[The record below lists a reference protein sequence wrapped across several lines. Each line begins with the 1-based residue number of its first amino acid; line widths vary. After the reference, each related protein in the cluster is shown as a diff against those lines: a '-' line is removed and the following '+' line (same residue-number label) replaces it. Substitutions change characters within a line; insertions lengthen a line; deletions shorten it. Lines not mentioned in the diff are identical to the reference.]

1 MSRVTG
7 ADLYRRLPAHTREVD
22 DRHGGAVRAVL
33 EIVAEQAD
41 RIGAQIDEL
50 ADSWFVE
57 TCPDWAVPYLADLL
71 GVALTHD
78 ITVDDDST
86 AIVSQRAHVANT
98 IRYRRRKGTASVLE
112 SLAFD
117 VGGWRAVA
125 VEEFE
130 RLVTTQHLIHPRTH
144 LPNTVDL
151 RAGANLEATPG
162 PFGVHAHTVD
172 VRNVALDR
180 GLGAPRPNTSNVTL
194 HSYRVDGLL
203 VPTATARPAGAPG
216 RYRIDPLD
224 RDVPL
229 VNPPVHDA
237 GVDVRATEDEVPA
250 PLRRRRLREELDAR
264 RAAIA
269 AGAPDPAPRWTSR
282 PPFRLFVVP
291 APGAVPAPVP
301 AEQVEVCRLDPWK
314 PASPSGRIRVDP
326 VAGRIVAPDP
336 QPQQLLV
343 TAAPGGV
350 PGVGAGPAARSATR
364 DELGAAGVTWQRGV
378 SRDVA
383 PVAGEI
389 AATLDAAVAAWNATP
404 AGTVGVIALMDN
416 DRHDV
421 DLTGPNRIRIREGSR
436 LTIVAAGWPELSILG
451 GPPGRVPGVV
461 TPERSRP
468 AVVGDIDV
476 RGDAPASSQD
486 PGELLLDGLLM
497 SGTLQVTGTV
507 AQQLGRLR
515 VRSCTQVTG
524 GITAT
529 GNRSLLSVEIVRSH
543 VGPVTLPASV
553 SGLEITASVVD
564 GGAGAGGAGGGGGG
578 GSGGSGGGAG
588 AAIDAEGAAADLDRV
603 TALGT
608 VAVKQLEASECLFV
622 APVDSRIR
630 QQGCV
635 RYSYVAPGST
645 TPRRY
650 RCIESPTPAFV
661 STVRGDRNYALLA
674 ASAGVELRTA
684 NERGDEVG
692 AYAVTRTTQREQNTA
707 IALSEYVRIGIAAGI
722 VRVLSSP

>member
-7 ADLYRRLPAHTREVD
+7 FDLYQRLPAHTREVD
-22 DRHGGAVRAVL
+22 ERHGGAVRAVL
-33 EIVAEQAD
+33 DIVAEQAD

-50 ADSWFVE
+50 ADAWFVE

-78 ITVDDDST
+78 ITIEDDST

-130 RLVTTQHLIHPRTH
+130 RLVSTQHLIHPRTH

-151 RAGANLEATPG
+151 RAGSNLEATPG

-172 VRNVALDR
+172 VRSVGLDR
-180 GLGAPRPNTSNVTL
+180 VLRAARPNTPNVTL
-194 HSYRVDGLL
+194 HSYRIDGLL
-203 VPTATARPAGAPG
+203 VPMATARPAGTPG

-237 GVDVRATEDEVPA
+237 GIDARATEDEVPA
-250 PLRRRRLREELDAR
+250 PLRRRRLREQLDAR

-269 AGAPDPAPRWTSR
+269 AGMPDPAPRWTTR

-291 APGAVPAPVP
+291 TAGATPAPVP
-301 AEQVEVCRLDPWK
+301 PEQVEVCRLDPWK
-314 PASPSGRIRVDP
+314 PPSATGRIRVDP
-326 VAGRIVAPDP
+326 VTGRIVAPDP
-336 QPQQLLV
+336 QPHRLLV
-343 TAAPGGV
+343 TASPGGV
-350 PGVGAGPAARSATR
+350 PGVGAGPATRTGVR
-364 DELGAAGVTWQRGV
+364 DELAQATVTWQRGV

-383 PVAGEI
+383 PVPGEI
-389 AATLDAAVAAWNATP
+389 VATLDAAIAAWNATP

-421 DLTGPNRIRIREGSR
+421 ALTGPDRIRIREGSR
-436 LTIVAAGWPELSILG
+436 LTIVAAGWPELSTLG
-451 GPPGRVPGVV
+451 GPPRRIPGVV

-476 RGDAPASSQD
+476 RGVAPASSQD
-486 PGELLLDGLLM
+486 PGELLLDGLLL
-497 SGTLQVTGTV
+497 SGTIRVVGNAT
-507 AQQLGRLR
+507 QQLGRLR
-515 VRSCTQVTG
+515 VRSCSQVDG

-529 GNRSLLSVEIVRSH
+529 GNRSLLTVEIARSH

-553 SGLEITASVVD
+553 SDLELTASVVD
-564 GGAGAGGAGGGGGG
+564 GDGGD
-578 GSGGSGGGAG
+578 
-588 AAIDAEGAAADLDRV
+588 AIDANGAAATLDRV
-603 TALGT
+603 TVLGA
-608 VAVKQLEASECLFV
+608 VDVKQLEASECLFV
-622 APVDSRIR
+622 EPVTSRIR

-661 STVRGDRNYALLA
+661 STVRGDRAYALLA
-674 ASAGVELRTA
+674 ATAGVELRTA
-684 NERGDEVG
+684 NEHGDEVG
-692 AYAVTRTTQREQNTA
+692 AYALTRTTQREQNTA
-707 IALSEYVRIGIAAGI
+707 IALSEYLRMGVAAGV